1 MVHGNLK
8 CQNDWKKN
16 QKLKALCHVQ
26 CQRNMKK
33 EFAKKSFV
41 YKKPSTKR
49 LLVSLI
55 LPRFSAP

>member
-1 MVHGNLK
+1 MEIKNGKMIGKRTKNLK
-8 CQNDWKKN
+8 
-16 QKLKALCHVQ
+16 HSVTYSI
-26 CQRNMKK
+26 RNMKK